1 MRPSFISVTS
11 IVLTVAAMVAFVLSA
26 GLAFVGPDL

>member
-1 MRPSFISVTS
+1 MRPSFISVAS
-11 IVLTVAAMVAFVLSA
+11 IVLTVAAVIAFVMSA